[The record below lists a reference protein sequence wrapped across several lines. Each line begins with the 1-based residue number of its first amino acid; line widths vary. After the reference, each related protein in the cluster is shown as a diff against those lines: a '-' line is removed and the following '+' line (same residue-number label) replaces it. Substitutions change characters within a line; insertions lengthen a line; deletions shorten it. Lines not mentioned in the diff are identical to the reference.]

1 MSYTIA
7 RYALWILL
15 CIPVLVLGF
24 GLIGNLLE
32 GMIQENRAKKAKR
45 DAKKAKEQNRRSF
58 EEEYLKSRGTER

>member
-1 MSYTIA
+1 MTYSIA

-45 DAKKAKEQNRRSF
+45 EAKKAKEQKHDALEDEF
-58 EEEYLKSRGTER
+58 LKSRGTER